1 MDRHIPFFD
10 SYWYCYANSAAML
23 LGASG
28 FAVEP
33 AKIEV
38 LSGVG
43 LGACIPAG
51 GLPFFSSAAGLPDTG
66 ISRALEILGFAFE
79 ERAQEDGSAP
89 PFDWLASR
97 LASGPVVAGPLD
109 MSLLRY
115 NPGRPPGG
123 GVDHYV
129 LVSALDA
136 TNVRVHDPAG
146 YAGVSLSRDLFAEAW
161 RASTIAYR
169 RGAFR
174 AWCAPRRVHT
184 PSDTAIRQDA
194 IAWFK
199 DLYRQSMAI
208 AAEHGWVEGEA
219 VIRDLARRARDG
231 ALSPAQCGHLRFFA
245 LPLGAKRALHFSEFF
260 DAIGADIAALKRH
273 QAGLFG
279 DCHSRFMQDDTA
291 GMADS
296 LDALAAC
303 EARLRDAV
311 LAL

>member
-1 MDRHIPFFD
+1 
-10 SYWYCYANSAAML
+10 ML

-28 FAVEP
+28 FSIQP
-33 AKIEV
+33 ARIEV

-43 LGACIPAG
+43 LGACIPNG
-51 GLPFFSSAAGLPDTG
+51 GLPFFSSAAGLPDSG

-79 ERAQEDGSAP
+79 EHAQEDGTPP

-97 LASGPVVAGPLD
+97 LSAGPVVAGPLD
-109 MSLLRY
+109 MSLLHY
-115 NPGRPPGG
+115 NPGRPRGG

-129 LVSALDA
+129 LVSELYA

-146 YAGVSLSRDLFAEAW
+146 FAGASLSRALFAESW

-174 AWCAPRRVHT
+174 AWCAPRRVRM
-184 PSDTAIRQDA
+184 PSDEVVRQEA
-194 IAWFK
+194 MTWFK
-199 DLYRQSMAI
+199 ALYRQSETI
-208 AAEHGWVEGEA
+208 AAERGWSEGEQA
-219 VIRDLARRARDG
+219 IRSLAQLARDR
-231 ALSPAQCGHLRFFA
+231 ALSEAQAGHLRFFA
-245 LPLGAKRALHFSEFF
+245 LPLGAKRAMHFSEFF
-260 DAIGADIAALKRH
+260 ADVEPAIATLKQQ

-279 DCHSRFMQDDTA
+279 DCHSRLMQDDPA

-296 LDALAAC
+296 LDAVATC
-303 EARLRDAV
+303 EAQLRDRI